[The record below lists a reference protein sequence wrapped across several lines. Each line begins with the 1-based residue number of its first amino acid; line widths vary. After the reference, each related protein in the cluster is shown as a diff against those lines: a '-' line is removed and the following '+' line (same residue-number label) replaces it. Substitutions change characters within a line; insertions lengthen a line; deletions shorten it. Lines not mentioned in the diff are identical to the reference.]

1 MDCRFLPNPYWI
13 KELKELT
20 GMNSEVRK
28 FILDDPIAQKFLTK
42 LTELLELLLP
52 AYEDEG
58 KSYLSLAIGCT
69 GGKHRS
75 VTIVNELELILA
87 ELNYPA
93 KASHRDLA
101 E

>member
-1 MDCRFLPNPYWI
+1 MSGL
-13 KELKELT
+13 
-20 GMNSEVRK
+20 NSDVRK

-75 VTIVNELELILA
+75 VTIVNELESILA

-93 KASHRDLA
+93 NASHRDLA